1 MAGAGVTGAGRNGS
15 VATTGAAGEATGMAG
30 LGARVIRAGRA
41 GDFFA
46 GVLFAGVLFEVA
58 LRFGAAAFLL
68 RTTIFFLLAGAAF
81 LRSGLRAAAFRRAGV
96 FFTRRVFV
104 GRLALFLRAAV
115 FRVDALRAILLLA
128 MRFPPHHCQGPM
140 MGTNHLSQWR
150 GL

>member
-15 VATTGAAGEATGMAG
+15 VATTGAAAEATGMAG
-30 LGARVIRAGRA
+30 LGARVTRAGRA
-41 GDFFA
+41 GAF
-46 GVLFAGVLFEVA
+46 FAGVLFEVA
-58 LRFGAAAFLL
+58 LRFGAAAFFL